1 MVFTESSAK
10 SLKSAGAFINSSV
23 ISTKEKS
30 IKYNPKNAFS
40 MTNFALD
47 YLNAKF
53 LF

>member
-10 SLKSAGAFINSSV
+10 SAKSAGAFINRFV

-30 IKYNPKNAFS
+30 IKYNHRDAFS
-40 MTNFALD
+40 MTNVVSD
-47 YLNAKF
+47 CLNAKF